1 MRMQKTNNGTYEE
14 FVEKFKPKKTTDD
27 CYTPEMVYEAIKNY
41 VNDNIFSLDG
51 YNIVRPFYPG
61 GDYESYDYKD
71 NDIVLDNPPF
81 SILAKIIDFYTER
94 NIKYWLFAPHLTL
107 FQHGKRPCTMVVA
120 DSSIT
125 YANGANVNTDFIT
138 NLYDNEI
145 IVRCDGELHK
155 VIKEANERNL
165 NKTVFPKISYP
176 DSVIS
181 AALIGRIADQGL
193 TFEIKRKHSFP
204 IFQLD
209 AQKSVKKSI
218 FGGGLLL
225 SSEAEKLVRRK
236 AEETRRKVEK
246 KAQPDHIFELS
257 EREKEIIKRLDNL

>member
-1 MRMQKTNNGTYEE
+1 MSKNENYDE

-27 CYTPEMVYEAIKNY
+27 CYTPEIVYDAIKNY
-41 VNDNIFSLDG
+41 VNDNIFPLDG

-61 GDYESYDYKD
+61 GDYENYDYKE

-81 SILAKIIDFYTER
+81 SILSKIIDFYTER

-107 FQHGKRPCTMVVA
+107 FQYKKRPCTMVVT
-120 DSSIT
+120 DSSMM
-125 YANGANVNTDFIT
+125 YANGANVNTDFVT

-145 IVRCDGELHK
+145 IVRCDGGLHE

-165 NKTVFPKISYP
+165 NKAVSPKYSYP

-181 AALIGRIADQGL
+181 AALIGKIADKGL
-193 TFEIKRKHSFP
+193 TFEIKRKHTHP
-204 IFQLD
+204 ISSLD
-209 AQKSVKKSI
+209 AQKNEKKSI

-225 SSEAEKLVRRK
+225 SSEAEMLVRRK
-236 AEETRRKVEK
+236 AEEARRKAEEE
-246 KAQPDHIFELS
+246 AQPDYVFELS
-257 EREKEIIKRLDNL
+257 EREKEIIRRLDNP